1 MKDEQRIKEI
11 EWRREDVLAEWL
23 SPTPP
28 GDEGQLIDND
38 IPWLIARVC
47 ELEAQAAKD
56 AMRIRQ
62 LQAQVVKDAVV
73 REAIKTA
80 LECLSYRERYWN
92 AEVWDALD
100 VAIVAAEEE
109 AK

>member
-1 MKDEQRIKEI
+1 M
-11 EWRREDVLAEWL
+11 
-23 SPTPP
+23 
-28 GDEGQLIDND
+28 
-38 IPWLIARVC
+38 
-47 ELEAQAAKD
+47 
-56 AMRIRQ
+56 
-62 LQAQVVKDAVV
+62 V

>member
-1 MKDEQRIKEI
+1 MSDRVYYCDYCGRELSWDEVTYEERHVVCGNLVGGEHAGVEHARI
-11 EWRREDVLAEWL
+11 R
-23 SPTPP
+23 
-28 GDEGQLIDND
+28 
-38 IPWLIARVC
+38 

-80 LECLSYRERYWN
+80 LECLSYRERCWN
-92 AEVWDALD
+92 AEIWDALD